1 MNSQQYDD
9 FLQLEQI
16 VSMNEIDAR
25 WLLPFTIY
33 RLNQL
38 TDQREID
45 LQVTLSE
52 IQAKPKTRRLRLQW
66 LAETPTLLN
75 TPVQEEM
82 VTELA
87 ACGLTCAVLPLY
99 TQFHLRTVAERGAGF
114 DYWVG
119 DGVDLLGIEVSGMI
133 DGDVDSRRQQKIAQ
147 LLNSKHRVD
156 GFVSVVN
163 FSRHLVQL
171 SFHMRGVTE

>member
-1 MNSQQYDD
+1 MSEHIHNDL
-9 FLQLEQI
+9 FQLEQI
-16 VSMNEIDAR
+16 TALNEIDAR

-45 LQVTLSE
+45 FRITLNE
-52 IQAKPKTRRLRLQW
+52 IDTEPQTRRLRLKW
-66 LAETPTLLN
+66 SADTHSLRNA
-75 TPVQEEM
+75 PVQEEM

-99 TQFHLRTVAERGAGF
+99 TNFHLRMVAERGAGF

-119 DGVDLLGIEVSGMI
+119 NGEELFGLEVSGMI
-133 DGDVDSRRQQKIAQ
+133 DGDIHARQQQKIAQ
-147 LLNSKHRVD
+147 LLTSRHQVG

-163 FSRHLVQL
+163 FGQQLVEL
-171 SFHMRGVTE
+171 SFQRRT